1 MRGGV
6 IRIAAKA
13 DREAIA
19 TTLARAF
26 ADDPATSY
34 IFPDRADRVRRLPK
48 MFRLIFDEDVGGMP
62 LITGEGEAATLWRK
76 PGQAEIGKLE
86 MLRQLFPLI
95 GAFGTALGRAM
106 RVGDAID
113 AHHPPGPY
121 WYLHIAGVDPAHQG
135 RGLGSAS
142 IRQGLAKARED
153 GVPAFLE
160 TATPRNV
167 SLYQSLGF
175 EVVDEWDVPKGG
187 PKFWSMLNLRP

>member
-1 MRGGV
+1 M
-6 IRIAAKA
+6 IREATRA
-13 DREAIA
+13 DRDVVAA
-19 TTLARAF
+19 MLARAF

-34 IFPDRADRVRRLPK
+34 IFPDRADRVKRLPR

-62 LITGEGEAATLWRK
+62 LITGSGEAATLWRK

-95 GAFGTALGRAM
+95 GAFGSALARAM

-135 RGLGSAS
+135 KGLGSAS
-142 IRQGLAKARED
+142 IRQGIARARED
-153 GVPAFLE
+153 GLPAFLE
-160 TATPRNV
+160 TATPSNV
-167 SLYQSLGF
+167 GLYQSLGF
-175 EVVDEWDVPKGG
+175 EVIDEWHVPKGG
-187 PKFWSMLNLRP
+187 PKFWSMLNTTP

>member
-1 MRGGV
+1 M
-6 IRIAAKA
+6 IRQATKA
-13 DREAIA
+13 DRDVVA

-34 IFPDRADRVRRLPK
+34 IFPDRGDRVKRLPR

-62 LITGEGEAATLWRK
+62 LLTGSGEAATLWRK
-76 PGQAEIGKLE
+76 PGLAEIGKLE

-95 GAFGTALGRAM
+95 GAFGSALGRAM

-135 RGLGSAS
+135 KGLGSAS
-142 IRQGLAKARED
+142 IRQGLARARED
-153 GVPAFLE
+153 GLPAFLE

-175 EVVDEWDVPKGG
+175 EVIDEWHVPKGG
-187 PKFWSMLNLRP
+187 PKFWSMLNSRP

>member
-1 MRGGV
+1 MPSGV
-6 IRIAAKA
+6 IRVATRA
-13 DREAIA
+13 DRDAIA
-19 TTLARAF
+19 ITLARAF

-34 IFPDRADRVRRLPK
+34 IFPDRAERVRRLPK

-62 LITGEGEAATLWRK
+62 LITGDGEAATLWRK

-121 WYLHIAGVDPAHQG
+121 WYLHIAGVDPLHQG
-135 RGLGSAS
+135 KGLGSAS

-153 GVPAFLE
+153 NVPAFLE

-167 SLYQSLGF
+167 GLYQSLGF
-175 EVVDEWDVPKGG
+175 EVIDEWDVPKGG
-187 PKFWSMLNLRP
+187 PHFWSMLNPSP

>member
-1 MRGGV
+1 MQGGV
-6 IRIAAKA
+6 IRTGSKA
-13 DREAIA
+13 DRDVVAA
-19 TTLARAF
+19 MLARAF

-34 IFPDRADRVRRLPK
+34 IFPDPAERARRLPR

-62 LITGEGEAATLWRK
+62 LVTGNVEAATLWRK

-95 GAFGTALGRAM
+95 GAFGSALGRAM

-142 IRQGLAKARED
+142 IRQGLARARED
-153 GVPAFLE
+153 GLPAFLE

-175 EVVDEWDVPKGG
+175 EVIDEWQVPKGG
-187 PKFWSMLNLRP
+187 PKFWSMLNPAP

>member
-1 MRGGV
+1 M
-6 IRIAAKA
+6 IRVAVKA
-13 DREAIA
+13 DREVIA
-19 TTLARAF
+19 ATLARAF

-34 IFPDRADRVRRLPK
+34 IFPDRDERVRRLPK

-62 LITGEGEAATLWRK
+62 LITGNGEAATLWRK

-95 GAFGTALGRAM
+95 GAFGSALGRAM
-106 RVGDAID
+106 RVGEAID

-142 IRQGLAKARED
+142 IGQGLARARED
-153 GVPAFLE
+153 GMPAFLE

-175 EVVDEWDVPKGG
+175 EVIDEWDVPKGG
-187 PKFWSMLNLRP
+187 PHFWSMLNPRP

>member
-1 MRGGV
+1 M
-6 IRIAAKA
+6 IREATRA
-13 DREAIA
+13 DRDVVTAM
-19 TTLARAF
+19 LARAF

-34 IFPDRADRVRRLPK
+34 IFPDRADRVKRLPR

-62 LITGEGEAATLWRK
+62 LITGNGEAATLWRK

-95 GAFGTALGRAM
+95 GAFGSALARAM

-142 IRQGLAKARED
+142 IRQGLARAKED
-153 GVPAFLE
+153 GLPAFLE
-160 TATPRNV
+160 TATPSNV
-167 SLYQSLGF
+167 GLYQSLGF
-175 EVVDEWDVPKGG
+175 EVIDEWHVPKGG
-187 PKFWSMLNLRP
+187 PKFWSMLHPTP

>member
-1 MRGGV
+1 
-6 IRIAAKA
+6 
-13 DREAIA
+13 
-19 TTLARAF
+19 
-26 ADDPATSY
+26 
-34 IFPDRADRVRRLPK
+34 

-62 LITGEGEAATLWRK
+62 LITGDGEAATLWRK

-175 EVVDEWDVPKGG
+175 EVIDEWDVPKGG
-187 PKFWSMLNLRP
+187 PKFWSMLNPRP

>member
-1 MRGGV
+1 M
-6 IRIAAKA
+6 IRQATRA
-13 DREAIA
+13 DRDVVA
-19 TTLARAF
+19 TMLARAF

-34 IFPDRADRVRRLPK
+34 IFPDAAEHAQRLPR

-62 LITGEGEAATLWRK
+62 LITGSGEAATLWRK
-76 PGQAEIGKLE
+76 PGHAEIGKLE

-121 WYLHIAGVDPAHQG
+121 WYLHIAGVAPEHQG

-142 IRQGLAKARED
+142 IRHGLARARED
-153 GVPAFLE
+153 GMPAFLE
-160 TATPRNV
+160 TATESNV
-167 SLYQSLGF
+167 GLYQALGF
-175 EVVDEWDVPKGG
+175 EVIDEWYVPKGG
-187 PKFWSMLNLRP
+187 PKFWSMLNSRP